1 MGKSRIEQV
10 FSLTAAISRRQP
22 PSVQRLPKTWPT
34 TRRFEGEAKNGS
46 RNNDDK
52 IDR

>member
-1 MGKSRIEQV
+1 MGKSRIGRV
-10 FSLTAAISRRQP
+10 FSVAAAVGRRQSP
-22 PSVQRLPKTWPT
+22 AMPQLPKTWLT

-46 RNNDDK
+46 RNNHDK